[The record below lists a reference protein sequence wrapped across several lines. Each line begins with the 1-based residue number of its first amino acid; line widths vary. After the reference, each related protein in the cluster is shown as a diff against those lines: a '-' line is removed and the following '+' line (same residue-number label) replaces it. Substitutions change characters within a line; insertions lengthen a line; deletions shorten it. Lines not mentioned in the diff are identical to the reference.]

1 MNKEKSGL
9 EKILSRIEQEKV
21 SVVEIDNLIDE
32 TNHPLQYYTVVQRG
46 FGGTYITFPKHKD
59 LRPEEHLFALA
70 HELGHIILWRKRSNS
85 MNQWTRV
92 SRSMM
97 NQGHLIGILLVIA
110 EEICAWIEGY
120 NVCKENEIET
130 THFITQSIYSLVTY
144 VMFIPRVIYKLAKQ
158 VLGIYLGAF
167 FFVKVAS
174 MHPQIQ
180 SYFELSGVFTV
191 DFKWVMPLFQYLIIV
206 FFIGLFLKQS
216 YHLIRAI

>member
-32 TNHPLQYYTVVQRG
+32 GNPLHYYAVIRRG
-46 FGGTYITFPKHKD
+46 FGGTYITFPKHNNF
-59 LRPEEHLFALA
+59 LPEEHLFALA
-70 HELGHIILWRKRSNS
+70 HELGHIILWRKWSNS
-85 MNQWTRV
+85 MNHWTRV

-97 NQGHLIGILLVIA
+97 NQGHLIGILMVLV

-120 NVCKENEIET
+120 KACKENEIET
-130 THFITQSIYSLVTY
+130 THFITQSIYSLGTY
-144 VMFIPRVIYKLAKQ
+144 VMFIPRTIYKLAKQ

-174 MHPQIQ
+174 MHPHMQ

-206 FFIGLFLKQS
+206 FFIALFLKQS
-216 YHLIRAI
+216 FHLIRSI